1 MRGNGARPSWRVRQR
16 YFDRVVWS
24 EYSRLQSEL
33 ESYFEDTM
41 DYLVERVMGL
51 DGDDSALDRG

>member
-1 MRGNGARPSWRVRQR
+1 MVRVRQR

-33 ESYFEDTM
+33 ESYFEDTT
-41 DYLVERVMGL
+41 DYLVERVMDS
-51 DGDDSALDRG
+51 DGDDSALDRGRGP